1 METDAFLSA
10 DGAVVLVHDPFVRAF
25 PRRLKV
31 DRVPAERLAR
41 VGVPRLVD
49 LYEELGSDFELSIDL
64 KAAGVGEAIIEIARA
79 RGDVGR
85 AWLCSPSRTRLR
97 ELREIDRDV
106 RLVHSTWKDR
116 IKHSMERHAAVLA
129 DESIDAMNLHQVE
142 WTAGLVSLFH
152 RFDVRAFAWDCQE
165 VRQLRAM
172 LDCAIDGV
180 YCDDVDRMVAVVGE
194 WTATR
199 DD

>member
-1 METDAFLSA
+1 LRVE
-10 DGAVVLVHDPFVRAF
+10 RAS
-25 PRRLKV
+25 
-31 DRVPAERLAR
+31 AERLSR
-41 VGVPRLVD
+41 VGVPRLID

-64 KAAGVGEAIIEIARA
+64 KSDGVGQAIIEIAQP
-79 RGDVGR
+79 RGAVER

-97 ELREIDRDV
+97 ELREINSDV

-116 IKHSMERHAAVLA
+116 IKHSLERHAAVLA
-129 DESIDAMNLHQVE
+129 DEAIDAMNLHHVE

-172 LDCAIDGV
+172 LEFGIDGV
-180 YCDDVDRMVAVVGE
+180 YCDDVDRMVAIIAE
-194 WTATR
+194 WKAG
-199 DD
+199 